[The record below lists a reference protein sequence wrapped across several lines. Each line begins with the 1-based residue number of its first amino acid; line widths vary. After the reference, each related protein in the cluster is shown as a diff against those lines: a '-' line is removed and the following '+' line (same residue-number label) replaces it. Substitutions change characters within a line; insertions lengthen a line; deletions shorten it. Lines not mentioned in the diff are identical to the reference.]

1 MTEGRGQRTE
11 GRGQRVEGR
20 GQSVWNSDPS
30 FSPPGRDDRFMQVL
44 FQLSGTG
51 GLSGVCNK
59 LIEKENLKKR
69 ITNIEQG
76 IMNVEVR
83 YSIDLY

>member
-1 MTEGRGQRTE
+1 MIVKSFVKEKMIGVQRFKVQRFQVQGSEVQGSRFSVHGSAPPPAQITAGQ
-11 GRGQRVEGR
+11 
-20 GQSVWNSDPS
+20 
-30 FSPPGRDDRFMQVL
+30 
-44 FQLSGTG
+44 
-51 GLSGVCNK
+51 
-59 LIEKENLKKR
+59 IEKETLKKR

>member
-1 MTEGRGQRTE
+1 MVSGVSPAAGRGAASQ
-11 GRGQRVEGR
+11 
-20 GQSVWNSDPS
+20 
-30 FSPPGRDDRFMQVL
+30 
-44 FQLSGTG
+44 
-51 GLSGVCNK
+51 
-59 LIEKENLKKR
+59 IEKETLKKR

>member
-1 MTEGRGQRTE
+1 MKLKVKGGGEGSGYSGKKGKDCKVSGFSAAAGPKN
-11 GRGQRVEGR
+11 GRSIRKK
-20 GQSVWNSDPS
+20 
-30 FSPPGRDDRFMQVL
+30 
-44 FQLSGTG
+44 T
-51 GLSGVCNK
+51 
-59 LIEKENLKKR
+59 LKKR

>member
-1 MTEGRGQRTE
+1 MCWGFEGSEVLGSGFWVLGSGFWVLGSAPPPAKKTAD
-11 GRGQRVEGR
+11 
-20 GQSVWNSDPS
+20 QS
-30 FSPPGRDDRFMQVL
+30 
-44 FQLSGTG
+44 
-51 GLSGVCNK
+51 
-59 LIEKENLKKR
+59 EKETLKKR

>member
-1 MTEGRGQRTE
+1 MYPVYFKKDFAKRFHH
-11 GRGQRVEGR
+11 
-20 GQSVWNSDPS
+20 SS
-30 FSPPGRDDRFMQVL
+30 FVIRYSAVLRFAFNVSYKRRRWPRASSQ
-44 FQLSGTG
+44 
-51 GLSGVCNK
+51 
-59 LIEKENLKKR
+59 IEKETLKKR